1 MRPDQSSEF
10 LHSTISESP
19 FKSTIARRRL
29 LALSAGLGTAALAT
43 RIGPSTFQ
51 AAAAQQQPVVPLTP
65 GHTWLLETSDAL
77 RPAAPGEATT
87 AEIDELLEFQ
97 ADRSDGM
104 VEVINR
110 WAGRQAVLAWL
121 DVAAQLAG
129 DTFPSALMEVRAQA
143 LLRTAMNDAVV
154 AALDAQEAYGRP
166 LPADA
171 DDRITPVDG
180 PFPATSSFPSLHAT
194 VAGAAS
200 TVLAY
205 ILPEASAD
213 GFVELANEAAVS
225 RLWAGA
231 NYRSD
236 IEAGLALGQAIGQ
249 LAVEYGQADGTDA
262 QWDGE
267 GWPEGDGLYEKTP
280 PNFADPVGPLAG
292 TWKTWVLPSGD
303 ALRPAPFPEYDS
315 PQWRAELATVQRLT
329 EQRTLAQER
338 TIDYWLSQGPHGFY
352 TAFAQDLIEREQL
365 GEGETAAVLSMVSV
379 ATFDAFVA
387 VWDAKYHYWIARPS
401 TIDPEI
407 NLYIPNP
414 PYPSYP
420 GGFAAACASG
430 AGVLADIF
438 PAVADDLLATAAEG
452 AMIRAWCG
460 IHYVL
465 DNDVGLLIGGQTART
480 AIEFVR
486 GDGTPAGE

>member
-1 MRPDQSSEF
+1 MQPDQTF
-10 LHSTISESP
+10 ESP
-19 FKSTIARRRL
+19 RSKLAKLPSSLSMGRRRL
-29 LALSAGLGTAALAT
+29 LALSAGLGTATIAT
-43 RIGPSTFQ
+43 RISPGVIQSATAQ
-51 AAAAQQQPVVPLTP
+51 EEAASVLSS
-65 GHTWLLETSDAL
+65 GHTWLLEASDAL

-87 AEIDELLEFQ
+87 AEIDEILEFQ
-97 ADRSDGM
+97 VDRSDEM

-110 WAGRQAVLAWL
+110 WAGQQAVLPWL

-129 DTFPSALMEVRAQA
+129 DTFPSVLMEIRAQS
-143 LLRTAMNDAVV
+143 LLRTAMNDAAV
-154 AALDAQEAYGRP
+154 AALDAQNAYRRP

-171 DDRITPVDG
+171 DERITPVDG
-180 PFPATSSFPSLHAT
+180 PVPATSSFPSLHAT

-205 ILPEASAD
+205 TMPEASAD
-213 GFVELANEAAVS
+213 GFAGLANEAAES

-236 IEAGLALGQAIGQ
+236 IEAGLALGQAVGQ
-249 LAVEYGQADGTDA
+249 MAVEYGQADGTDSE
-262 QWDGE
+262 WDGE
-267 GWPEGDGLYEKTP
+267 GWPEGDGMYQRTP
-280 PNFADPVGPLAG
+280 PNFPDPVGPLAG

-329 EQRTLAQER
+329 QQRTLAQER
-338 TIDYWLSQGPHGFY
+338 TIDYWLSQGPHDFY
-352 TAFAQDLIEREQL
+352 TSFAQDLIEREQL
-365 GEGETAAVLSMVSV
+365 GEAESAAVLSTVTV
-379 ATFDAFVA
+379 AIFDAFVA

-407 NLYIPNP
+407 SLYIPDP

-420 GGFAAACASG
+420 GGFAAACGAG
-430 AGVLADIF
+430 AGVLADLF
-438 PAVADDLLATAAEG
+438 PVVADDVLATAQEG

-465 DNDVGLLIGGQTART
+465 DNEVGLQIGGQSARS
-480 AIEFVR
+480 AIDFVR
-486 GDGTPAGE
+486 GG